1 MSHSPVE
8 TLIKM
13 INQIATNNRAY
24 EDKEA
29 AERVASHIKRF
40 WARKMKEDLVEYLDA
55 GGAELDPIAKD
66 AAEQGKSGM
75 QQAAA
80 TKQAV

>member
-13 INQIATNNRAY
+13 INQIAANNRAY

-40 WARKMKEDLVEYLDA
+40 WARKMKEDLVE
-55 GGAELDPIAKD
+55 
-66 AAEQGKSGM
+66 
-75 QQAAA
+75 
-80 TKQAV
+80 

>member
-13 INQIATNNRAY
+13 INQIAANNRAY

-29 AERVASHIKRF
+29 AERH
-40 WARKMKEDLVEYLDA
+40 W
-55 GGAELDPIAKD
+55 ELLHCLFDRTLK
-66 AAEQGKSGM
+66 
-75 QQAAA
+75 
-80 TKQAV
+80 KQ